1 MHGAIGNEPIYKAYY
16 IKPFNVVIAFFTV
29 AMHK

>member
-1 MHGAIGNEPIYKAYY
+1 MYGAIGNEPIYKANYT
-16 IKPFNVVIAFFTV
+16 KQFNVVIAFFTV